1 MEEVK
6 TCEAPQP
13 ETPSPAPSPTSPRSL
28 FLAIPDAARV
38 LGFSTEAFYQATS
51 RHKDPLPH
59 VVREIK
65 LGSDSGPRP
74 EVALA
79 DFCLK
84 AQVVD
89 LWNRLDQLGTG
100 TVEVLEVK
108 HGLPFQIVVPEVTA

>member
-1 MEEVK
+1 MSVASK
-6 TCEAPQP
+6 SSL
-13 ETPSPAPSPTSPRSL
+13 SPARRRLLELMQSINFGRIENMEVRGGDPV
-28 FLAIPDAARV
+28 F
-38 LGFSTEAFYQATS
+38 
-51 RHKDPLPH
+51 DPLPH

-65 LGSDSGPRP
+65 LGADDKPRP

-100 TVEVLEVK
+100 TVELLEVK
-108 HGLPFQIVVPEVTA
+108 HGLPFQIVIPEVSA

>member
-13 ETPSPAPSPTSPRSL
+13 EAPSPAPSPTSPRSL

-59 VVREIK
+59 VIV
-65 LGSDSGPRP
+65 
-74 EVALA
+74 
-79 DFCLK
+79 
-84 AQVVD
+84 
-89 LWNRLDQLGTG
+89 TG
-100 TVEVLEVK
+100 TKRMIDMELAPDWFRTKFGRGYE
-108 HGLPFQIVVPEVTA
+108 

>member
-1 MEEVK
+1 VFLIVIEGCSMSVSSK
-6 TCEAPQP
+6 SSL
-13 ETPSPAPSPTSPRSL
+13 SPARRWLLELMQSINFGRIENMEVRGGEPV
-28 FLAIPDAARV
+28 F
-38 LGFSTEAFYQATS
+38 
-51 RHKDPLPH
+51 DPLPY

-65 LGSDSGPRP
+65 LGADSGPRP

-108 HGLPFQIVVPEVTA
+108 HGLPFQIAVPEVTA